1 MWEEI
6 TDVYPSTEGK
16 SCRQFGKH
24 PKTHLKYVLT
34 FPMMLPTSYQKN
46 KKTSQNKW
54 CCKTRTKPKKERE
67 RGAALPGAFT
77 LPCISSR
84 MVRVTFRPP
93 SETFDSISYQGW
105 ETVSA
110 GGSPGTRGG
119 SGTAVSPGD
128 RWARM
133 GIPGV
138 SLPS

>member
-1 MWEEI
+1 
-6 TDVYPSTEGK
+6 
-16 SCRQFGKH
+16 
-24 PKTHLKYVLT
+24 
-34 FPMMLPTSYQKN
+34 MMLQEMN
-46 KKTSQNKW
+46 I
-54 CCKTRTKPKKERE
+54 TKQERE
-67 RGAALPGAFT
+67 RGVALPGAFT

-105 ETVSA
+105 ETS
-110 GGSPGTRGG
+110 GRIPSTRGG

-128 RWARM
+128 RGARM